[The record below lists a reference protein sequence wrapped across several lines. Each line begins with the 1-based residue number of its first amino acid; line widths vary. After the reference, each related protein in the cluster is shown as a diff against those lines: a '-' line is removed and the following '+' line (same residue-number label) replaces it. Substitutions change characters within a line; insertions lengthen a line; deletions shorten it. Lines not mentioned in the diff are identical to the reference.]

1 MIDKRRGMGQDPE
14 KPPLSSMI
22 NSDILNSFKESLKNI
37 FTKEKKYLPSDI
49 EKLLPRI
56 IRIHKIKNGNPI

>member
-1 MIDKRRGMGQDPE
+1 MIDKRRSMGQDPE

-22 NSDILNSFKESLKNI
+22 NSDILNSFKENLKNI